1 MTPEEQNVFLSK
13 EYAEAVR
20 YMDNAEETLKRAEK
34 QDYGYYRDEKYVRT
48 ACGTAYL
55 GVLIALDAWLLMKGA
70 EFTGKKKQ
78 KSIDLYEYTIAGLDK
93 KLLTL
98 LKAAYSTLH
107 LAGYYHGNTCIS
119 TIKDGFAAAYE
130 IIEKIKPAVFVEAP
144 DTRGGKI
151 KRAWKS
157 FMVSLAVTFKL

>member
-70 EFTGKKKQ
+70 EFTGKKSKNQ
-78 KSIDLYEYTIAGLDK
+78 
-93 KLLTL
+93 
-98 LKAAYSTLH
+98 
-107 LAGYYHGNTCIS
+107 
-119 TIKDGFAAAYE
+119 
-130 IIEKIKPAVFVEAP
+130 
-144 DTRGGKI
+144 
-151 KRAWKS
+151 
-157 FMVSLAVTFKL
+157 